1 MIKKTEPLDTETT
14 ISKANNSTQ
23 EEPTKSFSILTKS
36 PTENAE
42 ISDNVDQVVPVETKP
57 KSPAP
62 TPTPPT
68 PAVPPQI
75 VALRSETPSTE
86 DDRTSDAPE
95 TTVTP
100 FIGRSTRKRTRA
112 NTPVDS
118 KPNSP
123 AFGKYVFIYIINRH
137 VLQKLKYD
145 K

>member
-1 MIKKTEPLDTETT
+1 MLKELEPQDTETT
-14 ISKANNSTQ
+14 TSKANNTT
-23 EEPTKSFSILTKS
+23 EESTKSFSIVNKT
-36 PTENAE
+36 PIENAE
-42 ISDNVDQVVPVETKP
+42 ISDKVEDQPNVSVETKP

-62 TPTPPT
+62 TPTPTPT
-68 PAVPPQI
+68 PAIPPQI

-100 FIGRSTRKRTRA
+100 YIGRSTRKRTRA

-123 AFGKYVFIYIINRH
+123 AFGKYVFYSFI
-137 VLQKLKYD
+137 LL
-145 K
+145 